1 MRADPKSTKNIV
13 KPSVFVGFRNLHAQK
28 LLVNV
33 NEIDH
38 RSTCRRCHGKGT
50 WNKSPCKD
58 CRGAGQTKQ
67 RRKITVPVPAGIEDG
82 QTVRMAVGSKEVFIT
97 FRVESSDYFKRQG
110 ADIHTDAKIS
120 LAQVFLLLSDLLV
133 NRSKW

>member
-1 MRADPKSTKNIV
+1 METVTTGP
-13 KPSVFVGFRNLHAQK
+13 FMM
-28 LLVNV
+28 
-33 NEIDH
+33 

-67 RRKITVPVPAGIEDG
+67 RKKITVPVPAGIEDG

-120 LAQVFLLLSDLLV
+120 LAQVLFFVQIHFISYTL
-133 NRSKW
+133 